1 MKAFHLNDIG
11 IDALREVELDS
22 PAPASGE
29 VLVHLKHLEAAA
41 HFGKVVIELR
51 R

>member
-22 PAPASGE
+22 RRRHPA
-29 VLVHLKHLEAAA
+29 KYWCT
-41 HFGKVVIELR
+41 
-51 R
+51 